1 MEYLKLT
8 FNFLKH
14 NKIKMLL
21 YSIIPALGFACLYN
35 PGIIIRYFKHYNKP
49 NLMGFGEI
57 YDAINNFSHMGGL
70 WWLAMIIVLTFGVAS
85 LGAMAGSVQRRM
97 RYGIEYRNSFGNL
110 WNKINSFFIPVLLSV
125 VSFML
130 IMQVYFL
137 LLSMF
142 CFIWLKLHN
151 EVVGMTLSILT
162 LILLASGVLVCTS
175 IFSTILPNMAIKGYS
190 FFKAVQMGV
199 TETMSHIGKILWSLA
214 LPTVLMLVPVFLVN
228 LFEYPGCWI
237 VNYLFSVMFY
247 LVAFTMGVPL
257 SYTIFFDL
265 NDMKREDLNT
275 YKEWGLK

>member
-1 MEYLKLT
+1 
-8 FNFLKH
+8 
-14 NKIKMLL
+14 MLL

-35 PGIIIRYFKHYNKP
+35 PGIIIRYFKHYNRP
-49 NLMGFGEI
+49 DLSSFGEI
-57 YDAINNFSHMGGL
+57 YDAINNFTHMGGL
-70 WWLAMIIVLTFGVAS
+70 WWLAMVVVLTFGVAS

-110 WNKINSFFIPVLLSV
+110 WNKINSFFIPVLLAM

-137 LLSMF
+137 ILSMF

-151 EVVGMTLSILT
+151 AVVGMILSILT
-162 LILLASGVLVCTS
+162 LLLLVSGVMVCVAM
-175 IFSTILPNMAIKGYS
+175 FSTILPNMAIKGYS
-190 FFKAVQMGV
+190 FFKAIQMGAS
-199 TETMSHIGKILWSLA
+199 ETLSNIGKILISLA
-214 LPTVLMLVPVFLVN
+214 LPSVAMLVPVFLVN
-228 LFEYPGCWI
+228 LFEYSGSWA

-247 LVAFTMGVPL
+247 LGSFTIGVPL
-257 SYTIFFDL
+257 SYTIFFEL